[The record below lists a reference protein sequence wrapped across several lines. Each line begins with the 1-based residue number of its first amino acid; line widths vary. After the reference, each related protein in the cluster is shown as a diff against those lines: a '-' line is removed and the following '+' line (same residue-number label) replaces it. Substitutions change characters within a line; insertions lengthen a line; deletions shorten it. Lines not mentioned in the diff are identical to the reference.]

1 MRAGIGIVAVLV
13 GMLGLAADI
22 AVAQENDSGRST
34 SNAQG
39 ADTSEL
45 HKFEKSVQ
53 PSPPENQQNR
63 HHADRSHDS
72 EHDDGFG
79 SELLGSFTQ
88 AMMELTMNMFA
99 AGGASSLQRLDQGAG
114 ESPYRN
120 KGEPVIPFAR
130 YDFAYQQVSSD
141 ITAHVNRFEGGYGPA
156 ALLLEDYTFNESAPS
171 ATLDIKRQMVLY
183 RMSVGQHE
191 VDLGLG
197 QSTIVGMQRTS
208 ISAVSVR
215 VRFMLG
221 ENISIDVNPVWG
233 DGMDDYELALHYGM
247 QYGALKI
254 GYRSLNTPGASL
266 SGPFAGLAL
275 YY

>member
-1 MRAGIGIVAVLV
+1 MRAGIGCVGVLV
-13 GMLGLAADI
+13 GMLWAADI
-22 AVAQENDSGRST
+22 AAAQENDSSRSP

-45 HKFEKSVQ
+45 YKFEKSVQ
-53 PSPPENQQNR
+53 PSPPENRQSE
-63 HHADRSHDS
+63 HHANRSHNN

-79 SELLGSFTQ
+79 SELGASFAQ

-99 AGGASSLQRLDQGAG
+99 AGGVSSLQRLDHGAG
-114 ESPYRN
+114 EALHRN
-120 KGEPVIPFAR
+120 EGEPMIPFAR
-130 YDFAYQQVSSD
+130 YDFAYQHVSSD

-156 ALLLEDYTFNESAPS
+156 ALLLEDYTFNESSPS
-171 ATLDIKRQMVLY
+171 ATLNVQRQMVLY

-197 QSTIVGMQRTS
+197 QSTIAGMQRTS

-221 ENISIDVNPVWG
+221 ENISIDVHPVWG

-254 GYRSLNTPGASL
+254 GCRSLNTPGASL
-266 SGPFAGLAL
+266 SGPFAGFAL